1 VEFSVVVM
9 GSAVGVVTS
18 VAFVVA
24 SFVVVSAVISV
35 AFVVFVFAV
44 TSVAFVA
51 VSSADAKVQKKK
63 ARRILLTGI
72 VDG

>member
-1 VEFSVVVM
+1 VEFFVVGSGGTSVVVM

-24 SFVVVSAVISV
+24 SFVVVSAV
-35 AFVVFVFAV
+35 
-44 TSVAFVA
+44 TSVAFVT

>member
-1 VEFSVVVM
+1 VVGSGGTSVEFSVVVM

-24 SFVVVSAVISV
+24 SFVVVSAV
-35 AFVVFVFAV
+35 

-51 VSSADAKVQKKK
+51 VSSADAKVQMKK